1 MTMNTEEAKTKI
13 DELRAELAQNDAEY
27 TKIKKIYRETVI
39 KMNFCESRKKELS
52 KEIKKLAE
60 IIEAENVFESV
71 QNIEGFDTLLQEELV
86 AISNGMDKTDYS
98 KMDLVRAR
106 SKESI
111 PRWIDLERLVKEV
124 IGFKKL
130 YPGWILECVE
140 RGGQYDT
147 LPPQTFYSY
156 TYKSPHGHYMTFG
169 GIKIIHLN

>member
-1 MTMNTEEAKTKI
+1 MTMNTEEAKTK
-13 DELRAELAQNDAEY
+13 LKAELAQNDAEY

-71 QNIEGFDTLLQEELV
+71 ENIEGFDTLLQEELV

-130 YPGWILECVE
+130 YPGWILKRVE

-147 LPPQTFYSY
+147 LPPQTFYEF
-156 TYKSPHGHYMTFG
+156 TYKTPQGHFMTFG
-169 GIKIIHLN
+169 GLKLLH

>member
-1 MTMNTEEAKTKI
+1 MEFAEAKTKMV
-13 DELRAELAQNDAEY
+13 ELRAELAQNEAEY
-27 TKIKKIYRETVI
+27 KELNKIYMEHRKKVTS
-39 KMNFCESRKKELS
+39 CENRKKELS
-52 KEIKKLAE
+52 KQIKKLEE

-71 QNIEGFDTLLQEELV
+71 ENIEGFDTLIQEELV

-130 YPGWILECVE
+130 YPGWILESLT

-147 LPPQTFYSY
+147 LPPQTFYRY
-156 TYKSPHGHYMTFG
+156 TYKTPQGHYMNMG
-169 GIKIIHLN
+169 GIEHLS

>member
-1 MTMNTEEAKTKI
+1 MEFAEAKNEIIRLK
-13 DELRAELAQNDAEY
+13 AEISQNEAEY
-27 TKIKKIYRETVI
+27 KELYKIYRETRI

-52 KEIKKLAE
+52 KEIKKLKE
-60 IIEAENVFESV
+60 IIETENVFESV

-130 YPGWILECVE
+130 YPGWILERLVLS
-140 RGGQYDT
+140 GQYNT
-147 LPPQTFYSY
+147 LPPQTFYKF
-156 TYKSPHGHYMTFG
+156 TYKTPQGHFMTFG
-169 GIKIIHLN
+169 GIELIH